1 MRIAIC
7 SSALFAKQSREIKEK
22 LEKRGFEV
30 FLYPQKV
37 EVNGKM
43 IDVSEYHRMRKSN
56 LTQELLKIKRKL
68 IDEHIEKIKN
78 SDAILVLN
86 FDKGEDRGYVGGNTF
101 LEMGIAYCLG
111 KKVFVWKRPSEN
123 LPYFEEI
130 MALNPILIEEN
141 LEKIEWLLH

>member
-7 SSALFAKQSREIKEK
+7 SSALFARQSREVKEK

-37 EVNGKM
+37 EVDGKT
-43 IDVSEYHRMRKSN
+43 IDVGEYYKMRKNN
-56 LTQELLKIKRKL
+56 LTDELLKIKKQL

-86 FDKGEDRGYVGGNTF
+86 LDKRENRGYVGGNTF
-101 LEMGIAYCLG
+101 LEMGIAYFLG
-111 KKVFVWKRPSEN
+111 KKVFIWKKPSEN

-130 MALNPILIEEN
+130 IALNPISIEEN
-141 LEKIEWLLH
+141 LEKIE

>member
-43 IDVSEYHRMRKSN
+43 IDVGEYHRMRKSN
-56 LTQELLKIKRKL
+56 LTQELLKTKRKL

-86 FDKGEDRGYVGGNTF
+86 LDKGEDRGYVGGNTF

-141 LEKIEWLLH
+141 LEKIG

>member
-7 SSALFAKQSREIKEK
+7 SSALFAKQSREIKGK

-43 IDVSEYHRMRKSN
+43 IDVSEYHKMRKSN

-86 FDKGEDRGYVGGNTF
+86 LDKGEDRGYVGGNTF

-111 KKVFVWKRPSEN
+111 KKLFIWKKPSGD

-141 LEKIEWLLH
+141 LEKIG

>member
-7 SSALFAKQSREIKEK
+7 SSALFARQSREVKEK

-37 EVNGKM
+37 EVDGRT
-43 IDVSEYHRMRKSN
+43 IDVGEYYEMRKN
-56 LTQELLKIKRKL
+56 NPTKELLKIKRQL
-68 IDEHIEKIKN
+68 IDEHNEKIKN

-86 FDKGEDRGYVGGNTF
+86 LDRGENRGYVGGNTF
-101 LEMGIAYCLG
+101 LEMGIAYFLG
-111 KKVFVWKRPSEN
+111 KKVFIWKKPSQN

-130 MALNPILIEEN
+130 MALNPISIGEN
-141 LEKIEWLLH
+141 LEKIE

>member
-22 LEKRGFEV
+22 LEKIGFEV

-43 IDVSEYHRMRKSN
+43 IDVGEYHKMRKSN
-56 LTQELLKIKRKL
+56 LTQELLKIKGKL

-86 FDKGEDRGYVGGNTF
+86 LDKGEDRGYVGGNTF

-111 KKVFVWKRPSEN
+111 KKVFVWKRPSED

-141 LEKIEWLLH
+141 LEKIG

>member
-7 SSALFAKQSREIKEK
+7 SSALFARQSCEVKEK

-37 EVNGKM
+37 EVDGRT
-43 IDVSEYHRMRKSN
+43 IDVGEYYKMRKNN
-56 LTQELLKIKRKL
+56 LTQELLKIKRQL
-68 IDEHIEKIKN
+68 IDEHIKKIKN

-86 FDKGEDRGYVGGNTF
+86 LDRGENRGYVGGNTF
-101 LEMGIAYCLG
+101 LEMGIAYFLG
-111 KKVFVWKRPSEN
+111 KKVFIWKKPSQN

-130 MALNPILIEEN
+130 MALSPISIGEN
-141 LEKIEWLLH
+141 LERIE

>member
-7 SSALFAKQSREIKEK
+7 SSALFARQSREIKEK

-37 EVNGKM
+37 EVNGKT
-43 IDVSEYHRMRKSN
+43 IDVGEYYKMRKN
-56 LTQELLKIKRKL
+56 DLTRELLKIKRQL

-86 FDKGEDRGYVGGNTF
+86 LDKGENRGYVGGNTF
-101 LEMGIAYCLG
+101 LEMGIAYFLG
-111 KKVFVWKRPSEN
+111 KRVFIWKKPSEN

-130 MALNPILIEEN
+130 MALNPISIEEN
-141 LEKIEWLLH
+141 LEKIE

>member
-7 SSALFAKQSREIKEK
+7 SSALFAKQSREIKGK

-43 IDVSEYHRMRKSN
+43 IDVSEYHKMRKSN

-86 FDKGEDRGYVGGNTF
+86 LDKGEDRGYVGGNTF

-111 KKVFVWKRPSEN
+111 KKLFIWKKPSED

-141 LEKIEWLLH
+141 LEKIG